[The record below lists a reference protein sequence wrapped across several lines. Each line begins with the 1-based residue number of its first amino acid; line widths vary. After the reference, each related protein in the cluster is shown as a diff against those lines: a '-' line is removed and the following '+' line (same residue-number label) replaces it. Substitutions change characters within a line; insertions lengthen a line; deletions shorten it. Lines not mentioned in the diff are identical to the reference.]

1 LGHLGTTFVALS
13 PTWVSKYP
21 IYGEHLPASSDR
33 LEVDFDRSSYLN
45 VVGIFG
51 KEPTEKKDTYIKLDQ
66 PIGIWDLELRRGSSV
81 DGAEGVD
88 ATATGGLNPRQT
100 VRATVGAKE
109 TSGMQVTATPWTLF
123 DQQDTS
129 PDGLPVCGRLG

>member
-13 PTWVSKYP
+13 QTWVSKYP
-21 IYGEHLPASSDR
+21 IYGEYLSACSDR
-33 LEVDFDRSSYLN
+33 LEGDFDRISYLD
-45 VVGIFG
+45 VVGIFA
-51 KEPTEKKDTYIKLDQ
+51 KEPTEEKDTYVKLDQ
-66 PIGIWDLELRRGSSV
+66 PIRIWDLELRRGSSV

-88 ATATGGLNPRQT
+88 ATPTGGLNPRQT

-109 TSGMQVTATPWTLF
+109 TSGMQVTATPWTLL

-129 PDGLPVCGRLG
+129 PDSLPVRGRLG